1 MILVALLGWGIY
13 STGLKLG
20 ETKAKNTHYSS
31 SYARHAA
38 NQIRRT
44 CLTGEGGDIA
54 ECVTEVITTTNE
66 HERAQDDLEAQTK
79 MALWAFWM
87 LVATVVMAAITAL
100 GVIFVWQTLKATQKM
115 AEDTRD
121 IGEAQVRAY
130 VTCRD
135 GDFRITP
142 HGVQCNIPIENVGQS
157 PALRVRA
164 NCIIEY
170 VDQPNQG
177 NKRLDILCGISEA
190 ISPNGTEIAGS
201 YCNVKGD
208 PGVIYTSRTPEKPLP
223 EISENAAEV
232 LLSRSALF
240 LTAQVTIGWTDV
252 FDVRRNITFE
262 MVADRAAPIQNDANG
277 NRFRKGVLH
286 RKKSMWYREV

>member
-1 MILVALLGWGIY
+1 MSKRDWGGVFALGLILVALLGWGIY

-115 AEDTRD
+115 ASETTR

-130 VTCRD
+130 LHAKIIALECDNFGSVE
-135 GDFRITP
+135 ITIK
-142 HGVQCNIPIENVGQS
+142 VKNTGQS
-157 PALRVRA
+157 PAHA
-164 NCIIEY
+164 IGFEY
-170 VDQPNQG
+170 GFAVLPKAFTGKLSNPV
-177 NKRLDILCGISEA
+177 L
-190 ISPNGTEIAGS
+190 
-201 YCNVKGD
+201 V
-208 PGVIYTSRTPEKPLP
+208 RTPTAARGLAANDELDPFPLVQDIGFDI
-223 EISENAAEV
+223 ESINNDRDV
-232 LLSRSALF
+232 LWVF
-240 LTAQVTIGWTDV
+240 LQIKYQDV
-252 FDVRRNITFE
+252 F
-262 MVADRAAPIQNDANG
+262 G
-277 NRFRKGVLH
+277 RKCNTPAMIGTISYSQFMAEQPKI
-286 RKKSMWYREV
+286 RWRGIKEN